1 MFIITRENKYL
12 EEAIS
17 MADTAIDRLYYNGL
31 FRGHPAKPY
40 YEAMDGVGYLMYALL
55 ELDLVLK
62 NPEKIL
68 SDQAIIVGKGKHK
81 RVMAL
86 DNW

>member
-17 MADTAIDRLYYNGL
+17 IADIAIDKLYHNGL

-40 YEAMDGVGYLMYALL
+40 YEAIDGVGYFMYALL

-62 NPEKIL
+62 NPGKVL
-68 SDQAIIVGKGKHK
+68 SDQAIIVGKGNHK